1 MLHKIAS
8 NFKTMKKEAK
18 KGNEAQLLDLLK
30 RVLPKATH
38 DAQLA
43 GKIYQAIESELKA
56 KARVTAFEKFCSKVE
71 VPDLEPKS
79 VMELKRQL
87 TASFGDGD
95 ITIKPNKKEQTL
107 TVEVALTDGSQFS
120 SEIKVNPNASAETSD
135 EQEIVF
141 KFIPFPVCLPG
152 DKELVWMLAKREN
165 MTPEEAAI
173 ALAKIEE
180 DFWASKTGQKL
191 IRDRVEKS
199 FPEFIARAPGG
210 MLSELGLKRHYKLPE
225 AIKSLR
231 TLEKR

>member
-1 MLHKIAS
+1 
-8 NFKTMKKEAK
+8 MKKEAK
-18 KGNEAQLLDLLK
+18 KGAEAQLLDLLK

-43 GKIYQAIESELKA
+43 GKIYEAVENELKS

-79 VMELKRQL
+79 IMELKRQL
-87 TASFGDGD
+87 SASFGEGD

-152 DKELVWMLAKREN
+152 DKELVWLLAKREN
-165 MTPEEAAI
+165 MTPEEAGI
-173 ALAKIEE
+173 ALAKVEE
-180 DFWASKTGQKL
+180 DFWASKTGQKM

-210 MLSELGLKRHYKLPE
+210 MLSELGLKRHYKMPE

-231 TLEKR
+231 PLGKR